1 MMRIFRAGD
10 RVEWN
15 PTGDEWKP
23 GAVQRRDGGVGV
35 LIALDE
41 NDQTLCVSPENLR
54 QLDECSRLERAL
66 AAWVHDVMRR
76 PFGGAAS

>member
-1 MMRIFRAGD
+1 MRIFRAGD

-23 GAVQRRDGGVGV
+23 GTVERVVQRGL

-41 NDQTLCVSPENLR
+41 NDQTLLVSPEQLR
-54 QLDECSRLERAL
+54 QLRQLRQINDAGDPVEWPTTAE
-66 AAWVHDVMRR
+66 AAT
-76 PFGGAAS
+76 

>member
-23 GAVQRRDGGVGV
+23 GTVERVVQRGL

-41 NDQTLCVSPENLR
+41 NDQTLLVSPEQLR
-54 QLDECSRLERAL
+54 QLRQINDAGDPVEWPTTAE
-66 AAWVHDVMRR
+66 AAT
-76 PFGGAAS
+76 